1 MHKKGGTQIKL
12 VQDLKPVQV
21 ICIIF
26 VTLTCFHLTYFF
38 REEKCSRLKTKW
50 PFHFQKRTNFLVK
63 LHTTFS
69 FRKKTFISHEEG
81 STLIFSSHKRIRQMK
96 AFKIRNVTVLQRF
109 HFLYW
114 FGSHNNIEKG
124 GTPKSL

>member
-1 MHKKGGTQIKL
+1 MCSLQRIMIPKQCTKKVGPKL
-12 VQDLKPVQV
+12 NLYKACL

-50 PFHFQKRTNFLVK
+50 PFHFQKRINFLVK
-63 LHTTFS
+63 LQRLF
-69 FRKKTFISHEEG
+69 KKKKPFISHEEG

-96 AFKIRNVTVLQRF
+96 AFQNNKCDSITKISFLVLV
-109 HFLYW
+109 W
-114 FGSHNNIEKG
+114 V
-124 GTPKSL
+124 P